1 MIAKKKTKKADLEG
15 KRFAFFQIGLVVA
28 GALTLAAFEYSGVRF
43 NELAKTE
50 FETDAYA
57 NLMGE
62 QPKEFIVE
70 TKQKV
75 KLKVVL
81 PVYDEVKPVDKLKE
95 EKASKQINEDL
106 IKELDIDG
114 SGEPDGDLDGK
125 IVQNG
130 GDGNTV
136 LEYASV
142 MPEFPGGIVAMN
154 KWIAN
159 NIDLPYYAEPLGGTI
174 YVEFVVDKKGE
185 ITKVKL
191 SNKLH
196 QDYDNACLAV
206 VSKMPKWTP
215 GEQAGKNVNVR
226 YHLPIKFVSH

>member
-1 MIAKKKTKKADLEG
+1 MIVKKKTKKADLEG
-15 KRFAFFQIGLVVA
+15 KRFAFFQIGLVIA
-28 GALTLAAFEYSGVRF
+28 GALTLAAFEYSGIRF

-50 FETDAYA
+50 FEADAYS
-57 NLMGE
+57 NLMAE
-62 QPKEFIVE
+62 QPKEFILE

-75 KLKVVL
+75 KLRVVL
-81 PVYDEVKPVDKLKE
+81 PVFDKVKPVDKLKD
-95 EKASKQINEDL
+95 EKTSKVSDDL

-114 SGEPDGDLDGK
+114 TGEEEGDLDG

-130 GDGNTV
+130 GDGFSIIDTP
-136 LEYASV
+136 SV
-142 MPEFPGGIVAMN
+142 MPEFPGGVAAMN
-154 KWIAN
+154 KWIAD
-159 NIDLPYYAEPLGGTI
+159 NIDLPYYAEKLSGTI
-174 YVEFVVDKKGE
+174 YVEFVVDKKGN
-185 ITKVKL
+185 ITSVKL
-191 SNKLH
+191 SNKMH

>member
-50 FETDAYA
+50 LETDAYA
-57 NLMGE
+57 NLMAE
-62 QPKEFIVE
+62 QPKEFIIE

-75 KLKVVL
+75 KLKVII
-81 PVYDEVKPVDKLKE
+81 PVYDEVIAVNKLKE

-106 IKELDIDG
+106 IKELNIDG
-114 SGEPDGDLDGK
+114 SGEPDGDLDGQ

-142 MPEFPGGIVAMN
+142 MPKFPV
-154 KWIAN
+154 
-159 NIDLPYYAEPLGGTI
+159 
-174 YVEFVVDKKGE
+174 
-185 ITKVKL
+185 
-191 SNKLH
+191 
-196 QDYDNACLAV
+196 
-206 VSKMPKWTP
+206 
-215 GEQAGKNVNVR
+215 
-226 YHLPIKFVSH
+226 

>member
-43 NELAKTE
+43 DELAKTE
-50 FETDAYA
+50 LEKDAYA
-57 NLMGE
+57 SLIAE
-62 QPKEFIVE
+62 QPKEFIIP
-70 TKQKV
+70 TQQKV
-75 KLKVVL
+75 KLKVTL
-81 PVYDEVKPVDKLKE
+81 PVYDEVKAVKKLKE
-95 EKASKQINEDL
+95 EKQTTIDDDL
-106 IKELDIDG
+106 IKELVIDG
-114 SGEPDGDLDGK
+114 TGEVDGDLDGK
-125 IVQNG
+125 ITNNG

-142 MPEFPGGIVAMN
+142 MPEFPGGINAMN
-154 KWIAN
+154 RWIAD
-159 NIDLPYYAEPLGGTI
+159 NIDLPHYAENLSGTI

-191 SNKLH
+191 SNNLH

-206 VSKMPKWTP
+206 VSRMPKWTP